1 MAGGWRKTL
10 LNSAAIL
17 ERSVQK
23 CAEVSKSVLGT
34 CWEVCTSVE
43 KCAQVWRSAQTCWK
57 HCLAVFFSNPQYSG
71 WNRYRLGNR
80 SDTIGWSWPTDPIV
94 RSLTDSGQRVRVSK
108 TKEKRVRVSKKLA
121 QNWLLLLVSPRQPQI
136 LLTVGL
142 SPFKDSLLGLF

>member
-1 MAGGWRKTL
+1 MSREAIKKIAVLRTNFNYPASFFVVLCKCIDTITPCFN
-10 LNSAAIL
+10 LNH
-17 ERSVQK
+17 
-23 CAEVSKSVLGT
+23 VL
-34 CWEVCTSVE
+34 S
-43 KCAQVWRSAQTCWK
+43 S
-57 HCLAVFFSNPQYSG
+57 SG

-108 TKEKRVRVSKKLA
+108 KKEKRVRVSKKLA

>member
-1 MAGGWRKTL
+1 MQDHTAL
-10 LNSAAIL
+10 LTTDKL
-17 ERSVQK
+17 
-23 CAEVSKSVLGT
+23 
-34 CWEVCTSVE
+34 
-43 KCAQVWRSAQTCWK
+43 
-57 HCLAVFFSNPQYSG
+57 SG

-108 TKEKRVRVSKKLA
+108 KKEKRVRVSKKLA